1 MNPEQSS
8 FQQIIDYQLEPN
20 IYSTELLENFVKT
33 ISQNGLNEFPV
44 HLKIDTGM
52 NRLGFKTDEEIREVI
67 QRIQESGCV
76 KVKSVFSHLAASDD
90 SSFDA
95 FTHEQISRYEE
106 VSAMISKSFP
116 YKIDRHILNS
126 AGIERFPEKQF
137 EMVRLG
143 IGLYGISN
151 TGLPLQNIG
160 TLRSTVSQVKK
171 VQSTETV
178 GYSRK
183 GKIAVESEIAIVPL
197 GYADGLDR
205 KLGNRNGSA
214 FIHGIRVPIIGN
226 ICMDMLM
233 LDVTGLNVKPGEKV
247 EIFGPNITIT
257 ELAEKAGTIPYEI
270 LTGIS
275 QRVKR
280 VYLQE

>member
-1 MNPEQSS
+1 
-8 FQQIIDYQLEPN
+8 
-20 IYSTELLENFVKT
+20 
-33 ISQNGLNEFPV
+33 
-44 HLKIDTGM
+44 M
-52 NRLGFKTDEEIREVI
+52 NRLGFKTHAEINKAI
-67 QRIQESGCV
+67 QIIQENNLI
-76 KVKSVFSHLAASDD
+76 KIQSVFSHLAGSDE
-90 SSFDA
+90 SSFDD
-95 FTHEQISRYEE
+95 FTIEQITKFEE
-106 VSAMISKSFP
+106 IARLISDSFT
-116 YKIDRHILNS
+116 YKIERHILNS

-143 IGLYGISN
+143 IGLYGISC

-160 TLRSTVSQVKK
+160 TLRSTISQVKK
-171 VQSTETV
+171 VKSNETI

-183 GKIAVESEIAIVPL
+183 GLLYKESEIAIVPL

-205 KLGNRNGSA
+205 KLGNKNGSA
-214 FIHGIRVPIIGN
+214 FIQGKRVPIIGN

-233 LDVTGLNVKPGEKV
+233 LDVTGLNVKPGDKV
-247 EIFGPNITIT
+247 EIFGTNISIA
-257 ELAEKAGTIPYEI
+257 EVAEKAGTIPYEI